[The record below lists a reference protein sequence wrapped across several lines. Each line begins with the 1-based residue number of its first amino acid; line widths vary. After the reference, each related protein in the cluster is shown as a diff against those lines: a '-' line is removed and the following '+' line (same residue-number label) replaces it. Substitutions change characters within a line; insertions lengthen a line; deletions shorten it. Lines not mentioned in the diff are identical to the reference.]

1 MIYCQKI
8 SVLLALLAAYTLLLS
23 IASSVSAADANYNG
37 KCDLELCTCFTYDGA
52 ACPEWMEGDM
62 YDGSSSTTNGVAGDD
77 DDAGTASDT
86 TTKSSTCSSYNTLFN
101 DDLFKEYPSESTAVV
116 ATDASADEA
125 SSPMKSQG
133 NIYLT
138 SWIIR
143 DGENGTVLVN
153 YTASDP
159 APDCS
164 TLTPPPTVS
173 PTATPTPNPTSGES
187 SSSSSGQ
194 IATVRMSLLT
204 TSSSIAILAV
214 VGTLL

>member
-1 MIYCQKI
+1 MTYCHKT

-23 IASSVSAADANYNG
+23 IASSVLAADANYNG
-37 KCDLELCTCFTYDGA
+37 KCDLELCTCFSYDGTT
-52 ACPEWMEGDM
+52 CPEWMVGDL
-62 YDGSSSTTNGVAGDD
+62 YDGHSSS
-77 DDAGTASDT
+77 DDAA
-86 TTKSSTCSSYNTLFN
+86 CSSYNILFN
-101 DDLFKEYPSESTAVV
+101 DDLFKEYPSKSTAVV
-116 ATDASADEA
+116 ATDAFADEA
-125 SSPMKSQG
+125 SWPMKYQD
-133 NIYLT
+133 NVYLA

-173 PTATPTPNPTSGES
+173 PTAATPTPNPTSGES

-194 IATVRMSLLT
+194 IATLTVRMLLLT

>member
-1 MIYCQKI
+1 MIYCHKT
-8 SVLLALLAAYTLLLS
+8 SVVLALLAAYTLLLS

-37 KCDLELCTCFTYDGA
+37 KCDLELCTCFMYDGTT
-52 ACPEWMEGDM
+52 CPEWMEGDL
-62 YDGSSSTTNGVAGDD
+62 YDGHSSS
-77 DDAGTASDT
+77 DDAA
-86 TTKSSTCSSYNTLFN
+86 CSSYNILFN
-101 DDLFKEYPSESTAVV
+101 DDLFKEYPSRFTTVV

-125 SSPMKSQG
+125 SSPMKYQD
-133 NIYLT
+133 NTYLT

-164 TLTPPPTVS
+164 TLSPPPTIS
-173 PTATPTPNPTSGES
+173 PTATPTPSPTSGES
-187 SSSSSGQ
+187 SSSSSDQ

-204 TSSSIAILAV
+204 TGSSIAILAV

>member
-1 MIYCQKI
+1 MIYCHKT

-52 ACPEWMEGDM
+52 ACPKWMKGDL
-62 YDGSSSTTNGVAGDD
+62 YDGYFSTSDGSAGDD

-86 TTKSSTCSSYNTLFN
+86 TTSTCSSYNTLFN
-101 DDLFKEYPSESTAVV
+101 NDLFKEYPSTSTSVV

-125 SSPMKSQG
+125 SSPMKSQD

-173 PTATPTPNPTSGES
+173 PTATPTPSPTSGES
-187 SSSSSGQ
+187 SSSSSDK

-204 TSSSIAILAV
+204 TGSSIAILAV

>member
-1 MIYCQKI
+1 MIYCHKT
-8 SVLLALLAAYTLLLS
+8 SVVLALLAAYTLLLS

-37 KCDLELCTCFTYDGA
+37 KCDLELCTCFTYDGT
-52 ACPEWMEGDM
+52 ACPEWMEGDL
-62 YDGSSSTTNGVAGDD
+62 YDGYSSP
-77 DDAGTASDT
+77 DDAA
-86 TTKSSTCSSYNTLFN
+86 CSSYNILFN
-101 DDLFKEYPSESTAVV
+101 DDLFKEYPSRSTTVV
-116 ATDASADEA
+116 ATDAFADEV
-125 SSPMKSQG
+125 SSPMKYQD
-133 NIYLT
+133 NVYLT

-194 IATVRMSLLT
+194 IATDRMSLLT